1 VQEGGA
7 TSRLASARSGDT
19 GNRRDLPQSPLRPS
33 VLTRARCQRPQRIRR
48 GHLVDLPYPIRVV
61 PGSLDDLGSFV
72 REVAP
77 AHRYAIITDT
87 NVAPLYGTRAADSL
101 GVDPLDV
108 LVIPAGES
116 SKTRGT
122 WGWVTDEL
130 ITRGFGRDSALVSL
144 GGGVVVDL
152 AGFVAATY
160 MRGIPIVHAPTSL
173 LAMIDASIGGKTGV
187 DTQFGKNLVGSFH
200 QPSGVFADPQVLV
213 TLPLSELRTGFAEA
227 LKHGAIADRLYF
239 DSVVRAIP
247 DVLYDGRGSGDSLAG
262 LIVGSIEIKAGVVG
276 RDELEGGVRKILNFG
291 HTIGHAV
298 EMLSGYSLA
307 HGEAVSIGM
316 TLESRLAERLGIAHS
331 GLEKEI
337 RGALKAAGL
346 PVTLPEGMEPD
357 RILEVMRSDKKARA
371 GSVQYALPRAIGEM
385 AGRES
390 GWTVFV
396 EDAIVREVLT

>member
-1 VQEGGA
+1 
-7 TSRLASARSGDT
+7 
-19 GNRRDLPQSPLRPS
+19 
-33 VLTRARCQRPQRIRR
+33 
-48 GHLVDLPYPIRVV
+48 
-61 PGSLDDLGSFV
+61 
-72 REVAP
+72 
-77 AHRYAIITDT
+77 
-87 NVAPLYGTRAADSL
+87 
-101 GVDPLDV
+101 
-108 LVIPAGES
+108 
-116 SKTRGT
+116 
-122 WGWVTDEL
+122 
-130 ITRGFGRDSALVSL
+130 
-144 GGGVVVDL
+144 
-152 AGFVAATY
+152 
-160 MRGIPIVHAPTSL
+160 
-173 LAMIDASIGGKTGV
+173 
-187 DTQFGKNLVGSFH
+187 
-200 QPSGVFADPQVLV
+200 
-213 TLPLSELRTGFAEA
+213 
-227 LKHGAIADRLYF
+227 LYF

-262 LIVGSIEIKAGVVG
+262 LIVGSIEIKAGIVG

-316 TLESRLAERLGIAHS
+316 TLESRLAERLGIAPP
-331 GLEKEI
+331 GLEKEV

-346 PVTLPEGMEPD
+346 PVTLPEGMEAD